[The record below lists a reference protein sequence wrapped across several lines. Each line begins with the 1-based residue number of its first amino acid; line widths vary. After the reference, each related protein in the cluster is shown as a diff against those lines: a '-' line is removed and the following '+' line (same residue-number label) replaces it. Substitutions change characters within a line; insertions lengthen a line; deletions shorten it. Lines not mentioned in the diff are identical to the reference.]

1 MGGPNKEDKF
11 EDLRTDFAA
20 LEVALDW
27 NAALTGM
34 VAGLASERVTWD
46 DCKSA
51 GLQEKPGD
59 VGPALSAAPHRRQF
73 SCCWLLLVSMLTLL
87 LAGTL

>member
-1 MGGPNKEDKF
+1 MGGPNKEDKY
-11 EDLRTDFAA
+11 EDVRTDFAA
-20 LEVALDW
+20 TEVALDW

-51 GLQEKPGD
+51 GLQQTPGD
-59 VGPALSAAPHRRQF
+59 VGPALSGALSQRQLR
-73 SCCWLLLVSMLTLL
+73 CCWTLLMAAVAFLLLTML
-87 LAGTL
+87 